1 MEEEKKKCPKCGS
14 TAKQIWSGYNKSG
27 TKRAHC
33 RSCNIH
39 YTPNPKEHAY
49 TEEEKKQA
57 LKVYFSGAS
66 GRAVGRLL
74 GMSKANVY
82 RWAEEEAKK
91 NANNN
96 DHSK

>member
-1 MEEEKKKCPKCGS
+1 MGSEEKQCPKCGR
-14 TAKQIWSGYNKSG
+14 TDKQLWAGYNRSG
-27 TKRAHC
+27 TRRARC
-33 RSCNIH
+33 EYCKIH
-39 YTPNPKEHAY
+39 YTPNPKEFAY

-82 RWAEEEAKK
+82 RWAKEEAKK
-91 NANNN
+91 NTDKDPSN
-96 DHSK
+96 